1 MQQVLD
7 KRFLLLYIC
16 SSKPELNNIRTIN
29 KMRKLVWNHR
39 LRWYNIVTNSTYLSD
54 V

>member
-29 KMRKLVWNHR
+29 KMRKLVCDHP
-39 LRWYNIVTNSTYLSD
+39 LRWYNIVTNSTYLSE